1 LIADAEILESGT
13 EDGEGERRVER
24 VVVVKKSILD

>member
-13 EDGEGERRVER
+13 EDGEGERRVKER
-24 VVVVKKSILD
+24 GGWRGWW